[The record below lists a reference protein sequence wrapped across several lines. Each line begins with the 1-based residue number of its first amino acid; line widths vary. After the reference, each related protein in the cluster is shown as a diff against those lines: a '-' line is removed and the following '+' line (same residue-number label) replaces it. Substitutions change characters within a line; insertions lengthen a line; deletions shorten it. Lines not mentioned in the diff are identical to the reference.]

1 MTVCIVFGASGAIG
15 RFLVPRLLAAG
26 HDVIAVSR
34 ESRTSHSPNLRWIV
48 GDLPG
53 CVPALPRA
61 DRIFS
66 LGPLDGFA
74 RWFADNGEAR
84 ARVVAIGSLSA
95 ETKQQSAD
103 SRERELAARLVRAE
117 ALLAATADAR
127 GSASTVLRASLIYG
141 AGLDKSL
148 TPFVRFA
155 QRWRVFPLMHGAR
168 GLRQPV
174 HADDLAS
181 ACIAAAARP
190 VLARRVYEVVGGE
203 RIRFDTMLARVRA
216 SLPFATLPL
225 PIPCALARAC
235 AGITR
240 STRTLAAASPAALLR
255 VNEDLVADNSAG
267 AADFG
272 WSPRDFRPRADDWTP
287 PPLP

>member
-1 MTVCIVFGASGAIG
+1 
-15 RFLVPRLLAAG
+15 
-26 HDVIAVSR
+26 
-34 ESRTSHSPNLRWIV
+34 
-48 GDLPG
+48 
-53 CVPALPRA
+53 
-61 DRIFS
+61 
-66 LGPLDGFA
+66 
-74 RWFADNGEAR
+74 
-84 ARVVAIGSLSA
+84 
-95 ETKQQSAD
+95 
-103 SRERELAARLVRAE
+103 
-117 ALLAATADAR
+117 
-127 GSASTVLRASLIYG
+127 
-141 AGLDKSL
+141 
-148 TPFVRFA
+148 
-155 QRWRVFPLMHGAR
+155 
-168 GLRQPV
+168 
-174 HADDLAS
+174 
-181 ACIAAAARP
+181 
-190 VLARRVYEVVGGE
+190 LARRVYEVVGGE